1 MQGRDKANHQAYG
14 NGRDQRANGFRVKAV
29 AVPVFALW
37 RVVEQIVDRHLAA
50 LNQVEVGNQNAE
62 QRADER
68 PEHVQ
73 GVVDKLRRV
82 EQVPRGEQDRADGG
96 NHAPGAEAD
105 FLRRAVRE
113 IKRRGDKVRDDV
125 DPDGGGDHRQQANRH
140 GQIVAHAAD
149 GFDRVGDH
157 AAKQRLGAGDNHHG
171 DDGEQQEVKRQAPAV
186 AAADLAHAFA
196 VAGEVAK
203 VEQRAGEV
211 RYHQRGRGDHLP
223 GLLARAQGFAGESEG
238 NAVKTGLVYNPAC
251 EGQHHHVDR
260 RTGDI
265 NKALDGA
272 HAVPENHRLQYPHNG
287 KADPAEM
294 RQALE
299 RVCCKRR
306 ERRPELQRHQHQGVG
321 GQIGLNAVPR
331 EGNQPAD
338 HRRNIGP
345 EDAKR
350 LTADHRVGHPRHLA
364 RFSHQVGA
372 QLHDA
377 NPHQQAEQHLPA
389 CQPERKKARGD
400 NITPHAVNVRHPER
414 KDVVPAPVLVTRRCQ
429 ILIAKTW
436 AVNRTGISGRTL
448 LRVLT
453 VWHET
458 CSCE

>member
-1 MQGRDKANHQAYG
+1 MNGPQIGCGPRRGLLFLRCHTGAERRRACRLAIFPRQPAIGHAAEEDADEPAEVRHLMQGRDEANHQAHG
-14 NGRDQRANGFRVKAV
+14 NGRDQRANGFRVEAV

-37 RVVEQIVDRHLAA
+37 RVVEQIVNRHLAA
-50 LNQVEVGNQNAE
+50 LNQN
-62 QRADER
+62 RADC
-68 PEHVQ
+68 
-73 GVVDKLRRV
+73 
-82 EQVPRGEQDRADGG
+82 G

-113 IKRRGDKVRDDV
+113 IKRRGDEVRDDV

-211 RYHQRGRGDHLP
+211 RYHQRGRGNHLP
-223 GLLARAQGFAGESEG
+223 GLLARAQGFAGEGEG
-238 NAVKTGLVYNPAC
+238 DPVKAGLVYNPAC

-272 HAVPENHRLQYPHNG
+272 HAVPEDHRLQYPHNG

-294 RQALE
+294 RQAQKRAGGE
-299 RVCCKRR
+299 RR
-306 ERRPELQRHQHQGVG
+306 ERRPELQRHQHQGIG

-338 HRRNIGP
+338 HRRNIGS
-345 EDAKR
+345 EHAKR
-350 LTADHRVGHPRHLA
+350 LTADHR
-364 RFSHQVGA
+364 
-372 QLHDA
+372 
-377 NPHQQAEQHLPA
+377 AEQHLPA
-389 CQPERKKARGD
+389 CQPERKEARGD
-400 NITPHAVNVRHPER
+400 NITPHAVYVRHPER